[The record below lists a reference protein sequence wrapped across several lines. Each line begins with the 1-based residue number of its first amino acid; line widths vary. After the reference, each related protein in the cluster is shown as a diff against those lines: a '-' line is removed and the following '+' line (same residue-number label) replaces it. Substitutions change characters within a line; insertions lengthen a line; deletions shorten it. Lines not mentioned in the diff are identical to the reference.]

1 MAVCWRMD
9 HRSRCV
15 TCSVADSLQ
24 EVHLMSELDLWLVP
38 LLMALLVG
46 VLCPMT
52 GTLLVTQR
60 RVLQANLISHAVLP
74 GVAVAVAFGLDPS
87 IGGVISGLLGS
98 MAAERMQR
106 GQPAGQEAV
115 INTVL
120 AGFLGLGVLLIPVFN
135 IRLDLEALLF
145 GDLLIVDWSDL
156 YRVLVAAGAMALLL
170 LTRYRH
176 LVFLGVDPEGAQAS
190 GLSVRTLQLV
200 QSLVTSMVIVSSMAA
215 VGVILVIGLLCAP
228 VLPGLWRVRSLRAAM
243 VQSALVG
250 LALSAVGFLLAVPLN
265 LPPGPLIG
273 VVCMVLLCIPR
284 LRPANAA

>member
-1 MAVCWRMD
+1 
-9 HRSRCV
+9 
-15 TCSVADSLQ
+15 
-24 EVHLMSELDLWLVP
+24 MSELDLWLVP

-46 VLCPMT
+46 VLCPVT

-74 GVAVAVAFGLDPS
+74 GVAVAVAFGLDPA

-98 MAAERMQR
+98 MAAERLQQ

-156 YRVLVAAGAMALLL
+156 YRVLVAAAAMALLL

-190 GLSVRTLQLV
+190 GLS
-200 QSLVTSMVIVSSMAA
+200 
-215 VGVILVIGLLCAP
+215 
-228 VLPGLWRVRSLRAAM
+228 
-243 VQSALVG
+243 
-250 LALSAVGFLLAVPLN
+250 
-265 LPPGPLIG
+265 LIH
-273 VVCMVLLCIPR
+273 I
-284 LRPANAA
+284 

>member
-1 MAVCWRMD
+1 MTA
-9 HRSRCV
+9 
-15 TCSVADSLQ
+15 
-24 EVHLMSELDLWLVP
+24 LDLWLIP

-46 VLCPMT
+46 IVCPVT

-74 GVAVAVAFGLDPS
+74 GVAVAVAMGIDPA

-98 MAAERMQR
+98 LMSERLQR
-106 GQPAGQEAV
+106 SQPAGQEAV

-120 AGFLGLGVLLIPVFN
+120 AGFLGLGVLLIPVLDL
-135 IRLDLEALLF
+135 RLDLEALLF
-145 GDLLIVDWSDL
+145 GDLLIVDWYDL
-156 YRVLVAAGAMALLL
+156 TRVLVAAAALLLLL
-170 LTRYRH
+170 LTRYSQ
-176 LVFLGVDPEGAQAS
+176 LVFVGVDPDGAVAV
-190 GLSVRTLQLV
+190 GLPVKTLQLV
-200 QSLVTSMVIVSSMAA
+200 QALVTSMVIVSAMAA

-228 VLPGLWRVRSLRAAM
+228 VLPGLSRVSSLRAAM

-273 VVCMVLLCIPR
+273 VVCMLLLSLPR
-284 LRPANAA
+284 LRPANS

>member
-1 MAVCWRMD
+1 
-9 HRSRCV
+9 
-15 TCSVADSLQ
+15 
-24 EVHLMSELDLWLVP
+24 MSELDLWLVP
-38 LLMALLVG
+38 LLMSLLVG
-46 VLCPMT
+46 VLCPIT

-74 GVAVAVAFGLDPS
+74 GVAIAVAFGLDPA

-98 MAAERMQR
+98 LAAERMQR

-120 AGFLGLGVLLIPVFN
+120 AGFLGLGVLLIPVLN

-156 YRVLVAAGAMALLL
+156 YRVLVAAAAMALLL
-170 LTRYRH
+170 LTRYRQ

-190 GLSVRTLQLV
+190 GLPVRGLQLA
-200 QSLVTSMVIVSSMAA
+200 QALVTSMVIVSAMAA

-228 VLPGLWRVRSLRAAM
+228 VLMHVERSRSLKELMLR
-243 VQSALVG
+243 SACTG
-250 LALSAVGFLLAVPLN
+250 LLLCGGGMMLAIAVD

-273 VVCMVLLCIPR
+273 TLSLALLFTYK
-284 LRPANAA
+284 ANTAERQ